1 MRAPADRVLY
11 GAPLPDGSTPFW
23 RMRTLWAAAVG
34 KPVTTVELNVLNIL
48 DDIVW
53 FGGPDNVQPTVRL
66 VAEHAQAIL
75 SADLSYPIITTRSGE
90 GLDGAHRIANAYL
103 QGLGHIAAVV
113 LEDWPPADGVVQS
126 PQ

>member
-11 GAPLPDGSTPFW
+11 APLPDGSTPFW

-34 KPVTTVELNVLNIL
+34 KPVTTVELNALNIL

-53 FGGPDNVQPTVRL
+53 FGGPDNVRPTVRL

-90 GLDGAHRIANAYL
+90 GLDGAHRIAKAYL
-103 QGLGHIAAVV
+103 QGHIAAVV
-113 LEDWPPADGVVQS
+113 LEDWRPADRVVQS